1 MRTSLLSVVATSTA
15 AVVVTSTV
23 IVVAHV
29 ATSTSSMNVST
40 SHSTAIAIVVHHT
53 SSWFWFLSWIITA
66 AIDILLQ
73 FIGFLV
79 LLWINWIIRLSQFL
93 ITVGEVTLVSKCTM
107 HMGFIMST
115 SFSFIFIIHLWGQLF
130 FVAHLSIQINWVLW
144 HTTMC
149 VHLSLRL
156 SEVIPTFHNSLDLQ
170 IIDHHP
176 CCFHASAVA
185 LAAFRSSCW
194 NQIMA
199 DWEYFDSDRAF
210 IAADSFDL
218 TYRFNYSFLFKKVLI
233 KIAKLSY
240 Q

>member
-40 SHSTAIAIVVHHT
+40 SHSTAIAIIVHHT

-130 FVAHLSIQINWVLW
+130 FVTHLSIQINWVLW

-149 VHLSLRL
+149 VHLSLHSITHWISKLLTTTNVVSMHLLLHWLHSVHHVETKLRL
-156 SEVIPTFHNSLDLQ
+156 VWI
-170 IIDHHP
+170 
-176 CCFHASAVA
+176 
-185 LAAFRSSCW
+185 
-194 NQIMA
+194 
-199 DWEYFDSDRAF
+199 
-210 IAADSFDL
+210 L
-218 TYRFNYSFLFKKVLI
+218 TGWHLLRLVHLIWHIVLI
-233 KIAKLSY
+233 IHFLIKSSH
-240 Q
+240 